1 MVATFRGV
9 DWGGQAGP
17 FKRVNVRSHPSAP
30 ARWEWGDRCRHSVK
44 RSGRTVQLTAV
55 RETSR
60 NDGRWR
66 CWDGGLQTPEN
77 SSFGYFTDLIFILQI
92 LFYRFSFNFTDFIFI
107 LQILLYFTD
116 FIFYFTDFILLVSNF
131 LFYRFHCFF
140 YRFYFL
146 FYRLIFYFTDFIFY
160 FTDFILPIY
169 FLFYGFYFY
178 FTDFI
183 FILQILFLFYRFYFA
198 VFILHILFFILLY
211 RFYFLIYRFYFT
223 DFFIFYFFILKIITD
238 IELYCSEYSATTTKS
253 GKNHSRIF
261 QF

>member
-92 LFYRFSFNFTDFIFI
+92 LFYRFYFLFYRFYFYLTDFILQFLFYRFYFTLQISFSILQTLFYSFEFFYFTDFNFNFTDFIF
-107 LQILLYFTD
+107 QILFCS
-116 FIFYFTDFILLVSNF
+116 FYFTDFILLD
-131 LFYRFHCFF
+131 RFH
-140 YRFYFL
+140 FL
-146 FYRLIFYFTDFIFY
+146 FYRLYFT
-160 FTDFILPIY
+160 
-169 FLFYGFYFY
+169 
-178 FTDFI
+178 
-183 FILQILFLFYRFYFA
+183 Q
-198 VFILHILFFILLY
+198 
-211 RFYFLIYRFYFT
+211 
-223 DFFIFYFFILKIITD
+223 
-238 IELYCSEYSATTTKS
+238 S
-253 GKNHSRIF
+253 
-261 QF
+261 

>member
-9 DWGGQAGP
+9 DWGCQAGP

-92 LFYRFSFNFTDFIFI
+92 LFYRLQFLFYRFYFPDFILQFLFYRFYFTLQISFSILQTLFYSFLIFYFTDFIVSS
-107 LQILLYFTD
+107 TD
-116 FIFYFTDFILLVSNF
+116 FIFYFTDLFFILQIL
-131 LFYRFHCFF
+131 F
-140 YRFYFL
+140 YRFYFILQIL
-146 FYRLIFYFTDFIFY
+146 FCSFYFTDFIFY
-160 FTDFILPIY
+160 FT
-169 FLFYGFYFY
+169 
-178 FTDFI
+178 
-183 FILQILFLFYRFYFA
+183 LQILFSVLQILFYRF
-198 VFILHILFFILLY
+198 
-211 RFYFLIYRFYFT
+211 
-223 DFFIFYFFILKIITD
+223 IFYFSFILKIITD
-238 IELYCSEYSATTTKS
+238 LELYCSEYSATTTTKS

>member
-44 RSGRTVQLTAV
+44 RSGRTVQQTAV

-77 SSFGYFTDLIFILQI
+77 SSFGYFTYLIFILQILWQILIFFLQILSFYFTDSILLYRFHFLFYRLFYSFLIFYFTDFNFNFYRFLFFILQNLFCSFYFTDFILLYRFDFTDLIFILQI
-92 LFYRFSFNFTDFIFI
+92 LFCS
-107 LQILLYFTD
+107 
-116 FIFYFTDFILLVSNF
+116 FYFTYFI
-131 LFYRFHCFF
+131 
-140 YRFYFL
+140 
-146 FYRLIFYFTDFIFY
+146 
-160 FTDFILPIY
+160 
-169 FLFYGFYFY
+169 
-178 FTDFI
+178 
-183 FILQILFLFYRFYFA
+183 
-198 VFILHILFFILLY
+198 FILLY
-211 RFYFLIYRFYFT
+211 RFYFLFYRFDFT
-223 DFFIFYFFILKIITD
+223 DLFLILVFILKIITD

>member
-17 FKRVNVRSHPSAP
+17 FKRVNVRSHPSAH

-44 RSGRTVQLTAV
+44 KSGRTVQLTAV

-77 SSFGYFTDLIFILQI
+77 SSFGYFTDFILILQIYFLFYRFDFTDFNFILQI
-92 LFYRFSFNFTDFIFI
+92 LFW
-107 LQILLYFTD
+107 
-116 FIFYFTDFILLVSNF
+116 
-131 LFYRFHCFF
+131 
-140 YRFYFL
+140 
-146 FYRLIFYFTDFIFY
+146 
-160 FTDFILPIY
+160 
-169 FLFYGFYFY
+169 
-178 FTDFI
+178 
-183 FILQILFLFYRFYFA
+183 FYRFYFA
-198 VFILHILFFILLY
+198 VFILHILFYILLY
-211 RFYFLIYRFYFT
+211 RFYFLFYRFDFT
-223 DFFIFYFFILKIITD
+223 DLFLILVFILKIITD
-238 IELYCSEYSATTTKS
+238 IELYCSEYSATTTTKS

>member
-9 DWGGQAGP
+9 DWGCQAGP

-92 LFYRFSFNFTDFIFI
+92 LFLQIAIFI
-107 LQILLYFTD
+107 LQILFSRFYFPVFILQILFYFTD
-116 FIFYFTDFILLVSNF
+116 FIFYFTDFILLVFNI
-131 LFYRFHCFF
+131 LFYRFYCFF

-146 FYRLIFYFTDFIFY
+146 FYWFILYFTDFI
-160 FTDFILPIY
+160 
-169 FLFYGFYFY
+169 
-178 FTDFI
+178 
-183 FILQILFLFYRFYFA
+183 LFYRFYFA
-198 VFILHILFFILLY
+198 VFILQILFL
-211 RFYFLIYRFYFT
+211 FYFT
-223 DFFIFYFFILKIITD
+223 DFIFCFTDFILQIYF
-238 IELYCSEYSATTTKS
+238 L
-253 GKNHSRIF
+253 F
-261 QF
+261 